1 MFRFWLRR
9 LFQHSLQTAGP
20 RRASRQRASRP
31 RLEAL
36 EDRTLLSAGLVKDIN
51 PTGFS
56 ANPSGFATLNG
67 SAYFFAD
74 DGVHGV
80 ELWKSNGS
88 AGGTQLVKDL
98 NPGSGSSSLSHSP
111 PPLVFN
117 NGLYFFANDGA
128 HGTQLWKSDGTGA
141 NTVALTSGAPGTPT
155 SLNQVA
161 AANGLIFFA
170 DPATNELWKSDGTPG
185 GTVAVTD
192 SQMHTIGSASDLTTI
207 GGTLYFSG
215 EQADGQ
221 SGLWKSNG
229 TPGGTQFLKPISGPI
244 SDLTDVGGTAYF
256 LAPTIG
262 IHGSQDVALWTS
274 NGTGPGTTVL
284 HDFGSVTAPAPLQV
298 ANLTAF
304 NGQLYFAAD
313 DKTALPDAGVELWT
327 SDGTSLGTTMV
338 TDINLGSSS
347 GLSLQSAFASVN
359 GNLYFLADDSSGF
372 TLWQTDGTALNTT
385 QVLDGNSD
393 PIAST
398 GLLTVVNTDLYFAG
412 ANASGAGLW
421 KTNGTNTD
429 FVQSAFVDAAVPR
442 SSIAVNGVLFFSAR
456 DGTHGN
462 ELWTSNGTAGG
473 TGMVTDIGLSTA
485 SDPQAITD
493 VNGVAY
499 FVANDGNNGTG
510 LFKSDGTPGGTQL
523 LKGNLDFGGSPHLL
537 NVNGTIYFFAFDGNL
552 AKGTVQLWKSNTS
565 TGVTERVT
573 GFASAQSGPFG
584 FLAGLPDTLTN
595 VNGEVFFV
603 ADDGTHGLELWKSD
617 GTEPGTMM
625 VQDLNTGPSSSN
637 PSELTPVGTNLF
649 FTATDGTNSGLWKFD
664 GSTATFLQ
672 AGASNLLNVG
682 GTLAFTGPDSA
693 NPQNGPA
700 LWKWDGNSI
709 TLVKSLGAGNSP
721 GLLTNVNGALAFVVD
736 SSSNTETLWRSNG
749 TDASTIPLHTF
760 AGSRALSELT
770 ALGNT
775 LYFINHA
782 AANPELWKSNGT
794 VAGTAVVTTLQSA
807 FSPAFFDLTNINGA
821 LVFAASDGSHGQ
833 ELWTSNGTTAGFAQD
848 INVGVAGSFPHD
860 LTSVGGRLFL
870 AASDGTHG
878 TELFADLGLVS
889 RSPTSTV
896 LNASPSVVQLGMSV
910 TITAQVRPPHGNVD
924 GGNVTFLL
932 DGQTVLGTV
941 PVNSSGIATSSPVL
955 SAGPHSIVAVYGGDL
970 NFSGSV
976 SKPVG
981 VLVVVV
987 PGPTTTTITLSAPP
1001 STVVQGQPITF
1012 SATVTP
1018 TPDGGNVIFFDGPID
1033 LGMAPVIN
1041 GGATLPP
1048 QSLDLGPH
1056 DIIAVYQGDGQ
1067 FGGSVSSSAEVTVTI
1082 SNPQDTTTTLTTPP
1096 GPVGE
1101 GQSIT
1106 ITASVTPTPDGGQV
1120 TFMDGPNDVL
1130 GVVPVDEDGFAG
1142 LDLVLP
1148 LGDHDII
1155 AFYSGDADFN
1165 SSNSPVVR
1173 ITVNATNGT
1182 DTTLSASPTTVVEGD
1197 FVTLSSSVT
1206 PKPGGPA
1213 NVDGGQVT
1221 FFDGS
1226 TTLGTV
1232 DVDANGDAVLHQL
1245 FQGPL
1250 GLHNVTAV
1258 YSGDPHFAGSTSST
1272 VGVTV
1277 EEPAATRTILTA
1289 SATNVPLGQSVT
1301 FTATVEPLQGGGT
1314 VDDGEVDFKDGSI
1327 DLGMFP
1333 VDANGVARLDHAFG
1347 VGMHH
1352 VTAFYLGVVDFT
1364 ASNSSTIDV
1373 TVTSPSQP
1381 ISTSTILTASATH
1394 LNSGQFV
1401 TLTASVSAHNNGS
1414 PVPVDGSNILFM
1426 DNGALFA
1433 SEPVNVSTGTAVL
1446 TTLLVPGTHNIT
1458 AVYFGDAN
1466 FSSSTSSPVPITVV
1480 PPPSGDITPV
1490 VEVTPLSITSSRA
1503 GPGRVFTE
1511 TMSLENI
1518 GQVPLQGRLFVV
1530 VNGLHSDVKLRGAD
1544 GFVGRKKHRRP
1555 FVVIDLGGAT
1565 VQPNGS
1571 IQVKLRFN
1579 RRPGRFTL
1587 SIFANELA

>member
-9 LFQHSLQTAGP
+9 LFQRSSQTAGP
-20 RRASRQRASRP
+20 RRPSRQRASRP

-56 ANPSGFATLNG
+56 ASPSGFATLNG

-117 NGLYFFANDGA
+117 NALYFFANDGA

-192 SQMHTIGSASDLTTI
+192 SQMHTIGSPFNLTTI
-207 GGTLYFSG
+207 RQVLPVPLETLYFSG

-221 SGLWKSNG
+221 SGLWKTDG
-229 TPGGTQFLKPISGPI
+229 TPGGTSFLKPISGSL
-244 SDLTDVGGTAYF
+244 SDLTDVRGTAYF

-262 IHGSQDVALWTS
+262 AHGSQDVALWTS

-284 HDFGSVTAPAPLQV
+284 HDFGPVTAPAPLQV
-298 ANLTAF
+298 ANLTDF

-327 SDGTSLGTTMV
+327 SDGSSLGTQMV
-338 TDINLGSSS
+338 TDSSLGIN
-347 GLSLQSAFASVN
+347 LSLQSAFASVN
-359 GNLYFLADDSSGF
+359 GNLFFLANDGGGF
-372 TLWQTDGTALNTT
+372 TLWQTDGTALNTK
-385 QVLDGNSD
+385 QVDGNGD
-393 PIAST
+393 PLAST
-398 GLLTVVNTDLYFAG
+398 GLLTVVNTDLYFQG
-412 ANASGAGLW
+412 ANASGLGLW
-421 KTNGTNTD
+421 KTDGTNTD

-442 SSIAVNGVLFFSAR
+442 SSIAVNGVLFFSAN

-510 LFKSDGTPGGTQL
+510 LFKSDGTSGGTQL

-595 VNGEVFFV
+595 VNGEVYFV

-664 GSTATFLQ
+664 GSNATFLQ

-932 DGQTVLGTV
+932 DGQAVLGTV

-987 PGPTTTTITLSAPP
+987 PGPTTTTITLNAPP

-1182 DTTLSASPTTVVEGD
+1182 DTTLTVTPTTVVEGD
-1197 FVTLSSSVT
+1197 IVTISASVA
-1206 PKPGGPA
+1206 PQSGPS

-1232 DVDANGDAVLHQL
+1232 SMDSNGLFVLPPQQ

-1250 GLHNVTAV
+1250 GQHNVKAV
-1258 YSGDPHFAGSTSST
+1258 YLGDAQFAGSSST
-1272 VGVTV
+1272 VPVTV
-1277 EEPAATRTILTA
+1277 QETTQTILSGPTHVA
-1289 SATNVPLGQSVT
+1289 PGQLVT
-1301 FTATVEPLQGGGT
+1301 YTATVEPKQGDVN
-1314 VDDGEVDFKDGSI
+1314 VDVGEVEFKDGSI
-1327 DLGMFP
+1327 ILGMVA
-1333 VDANGVARLDHAFG
+1333 VDSQGVARLDHAFSAG
-1347 VGMHH
+1347 VELHTI
-1352 VTAFYLGVVDFT
+1352 TAFYLGHGDIL
-1364 ASNSSTIDV
+1364 ASLPSSLDV
-1373 TVTSPSQP
+1373 TVTSQQ
-1381 ISTSTILTASATH
+1381 ISTSTILTASATSLH
-1394 LNSGQFV
+1394 SGQFV
-1401 TLTASVSAHNNGS
+1401 TLTASVSAHNNGG
-1414 PVPVDGSNILFM
+1414 VDSSNMQFM
-1426 DNGALFA
+1426 DNGMLLA

-1458 AVYFGDAN
+1458 AVYIGDAN

-1490 VEVTPLSITSSRA
+1490 VAVTPISITGGRA
-1503 GPGRVFTE
+1503 GPVTD
-1511 TMSLENI
+1511 TLSLENI

-1530 VNGLHSDVKLRGAD
+1530 VNGLRSDVKLRGAA

-1571 IQVKLRFN
+1571 VFVKLRFN

-1587 SIFANELA
+1587 SIFANSLA